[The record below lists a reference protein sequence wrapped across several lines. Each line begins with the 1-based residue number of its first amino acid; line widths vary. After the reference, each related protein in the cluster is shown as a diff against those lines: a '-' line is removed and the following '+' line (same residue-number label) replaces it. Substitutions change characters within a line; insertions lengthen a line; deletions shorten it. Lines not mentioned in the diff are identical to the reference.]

1 MASTTPRDVAQ
12 KIGGNGTKTPADIA
26 KQLNDK
32 TGKPLDIGRTKTPL
46 EQSGNVLPP
55 LKKGK

>member
-1 MASTTPRDVAQ
+1 MASITPRDVAQ

-32 TGKPLDIGRTKTPL
+32 TGKPLDIGRTKTSL
-46 EQSGNVLPP
+46 EQSGNALPP